1 MMDQTAH
8 ALEQCV
14 ASEYFNKEIVLSYY
28 SKYLKS
34 NLFWD
39 HNKFTY
45 GSIKAIASNR
55 FTCEEFLGCWRSLMC
70 CDVITDTWRN
80 QFFSTHTHSQSS
92 AQRALLFILLLWN
105 CFCRMIQRLQPPRES
120 SEVSCA
126 VQRFVFAVKHTVLTR
141 VISALFSLRRF
152 WCCKLNNHLVAG
164 LHLVAYYLVVLYT
177 LKIWL

>member
-1 MMDQTAH
+1 MDQTAH

-80 QFFSTHTHSQSS
+80 QFFSTHTLAKLCS
-92 AQRALLFILLLWN
+92 ACIT
-105 CFCRMIQRLQPPRES
+105 
-120 SEVSCA
+120 VY
-126 VQRFVFAVKHTVLTR
+126 FAVVKLFLSYDSATPAPSR
-141 VISALFSLRRF
+141 VF
-152 WCCKLNNHLVAG
+152 WGELCSTEIRICRKTHGTHKGHFCIVFIASFLMLQAE
-164 LHLVAYYLVVLYT
+164 
-177 LKIWL
+177 